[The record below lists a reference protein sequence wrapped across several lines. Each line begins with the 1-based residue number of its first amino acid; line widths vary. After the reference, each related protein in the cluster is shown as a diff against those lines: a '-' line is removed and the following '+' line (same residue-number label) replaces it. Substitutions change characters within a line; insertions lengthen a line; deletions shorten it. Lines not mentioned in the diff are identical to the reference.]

1 MLEDDTY
8 AKPLTLDHQD
18 GIECQQ
24 FLATMAITAGADLE
38 SLNHNGET
46 PLATAMR
53 HGNTYIM
60 EELVRNGANYWDI
73 KDCNGNTFF
82 HHLLRLAAELD
93 TLPERRPMDLTA
105 KQRRV
110 KTIENILEAIG
121 NLGAKEVQVNKFS
134 LSLSSYGILTFIY
147 FHID

>member
-8 AKPLTLDHQD
+8 AKPLTLDHED

-24 FLATMAITAGADLE
+24 FLAKMAITAGADLE
-38 SLNHNGET
+38 LLNHNEET

-60 EELVRNGANYWDI
+60 EELVRSGANYWDI

-93 TLPERRPMDLTA
+93 TLPERRPMDIVA

-110 KTIENILEAIG
+110 KTINNILEAI
-121 NLGAKEVQVNKFS
+121 NNWGAKEVHTLS
-134 LSLSSYGILTFIY
+134 LSLIS
-147 FHID
+147 HV